1 MVRQTTRMNKVG
13 GFGIFLDAEEG
24 YRMRKM
30 CNGSASYKGVFSGR
44 TLGLLLMG
52 LGVILLLFF
61 VPYWVWTAALAVLLI
76 SIGFLIWRF

>member
-1 MVRQTTRMNKVG
+1 
-13 GFGIFLDAEEG
+13 
-24 YRMRKM
+24 MRKI
-30 CNGSASYKGVFSGR
+30 CNDGGAYFRGNFSGKP
-44 TLGLLLMG
+44 LGLLLMG